1 MLDLILVSLGVLL
14 AFTVASVM
22 AYLYVQDVT
31 QEKHTVLRNF
41 PPMSPTHLR

>member
-14 AFTVASVM
+14 AFTVAGVM

-31 QEKHTVLRNF
+31 Q
-41 PPMSPTHLR
+41 